1 MSNEKKKGLFLRIGE
16 RFDEFS
22 PKHRIL
28 AKYIL
33 DHYLDLAYVTVTQL
47 ASCAGVSETTVI
59 RFVYSIGNGGFPD
72 FMRDLREEIDHA
84 KDTRTH
90 GLDKHTFDRGA
101 YNFPADAMRAIF
113 TMEMSVMEE
122 TLTKIPVDLFEKA
135 VDKINA
141 SSMLLI
147 VGCNAN
153 KCHTQAAYFAF
164 SVLRPNVRVVEQFDL
179 SAQGLFESI
188 PQNTVCLAFSTPRYP
203 RETQLLLENM
213 KDASQKIF
221 TIGVTDS
228 VSSAIAPYSDM
239 ILQIPE
245 KFVMF
250 IDSNAAYVA
259 LIHAMAFA
267 LYLKK
272 TSYSR
277 KRIEKYDIFV
287 KKNNFYVRDYLD
299 LIDI

>member
-1 MSNEKKKGLFLRIGE
+1 LDDEDKKGLSLRIGGQ
-16 RFDEFS
+16 FDKFS

-47 ASCAGVSETTVI
+47 ANCVGVSETTVI
-59 RFVYSIGNGGFPD
+59 RFVYSIGYDGFPD
-72 FMRDLREEIDHA
+72 FMKDLRGEIDRA
-84 KDTRTH
+84 KDARTH
-90 GLDKHTFDRGA
+90 GLDKHTFDRGT
-101 YNFPADAMRAIF
+101 YNFPGDAMRAIF
-113 TMEMSVMEE
+113 AMEMSVMEE
-122 TLTKIPVDLFEKA
+122 TLTKIPVELFEKA
-135 VDKINA
+135 VDKINS
-141 SSMLLI
+141 SSMLI
-147 VGCNAN
+147 IAGCHAN

-164 SVLRPNVRVVEQFDL
+164 NVIRPNVKLIEQMDL

-188 PQNTVCLAFSTPRYP
+188 PKNTVCLVFSTPRYP
-203 RETQLLLENM
+203 RETQSLLDNM
-213 KDASQKIF
+213 KDSSQKIF
-221 TIGVTDS
+221 TIGVTNS

-239 ILQIPE
+239 ILQVPE
-245 KFVMF
+245 KYVTF
-250 IDSNAAYVA
+250 IDSNAAYMA

-272 TSYSR
+272 PAYSR
-277 KRIEKYDIFV
+277 KRVEKYDAFV